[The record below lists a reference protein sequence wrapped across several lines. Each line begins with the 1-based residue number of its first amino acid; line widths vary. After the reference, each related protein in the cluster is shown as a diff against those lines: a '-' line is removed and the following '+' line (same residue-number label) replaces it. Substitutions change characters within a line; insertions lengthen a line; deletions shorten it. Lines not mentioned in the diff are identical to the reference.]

1 MKHHKITLIQQIRN
15 SLLALYIGLILCLT
29 APSAFAAPTAVDGEF
44 NVPQWQFADDE
55 LLLVGEWQV
64 IWGQLVEP
72 AEFDQKYTGETF
84 DLPQNWDDASPL
96 LDGAYGVATFRLK
109 LDLPS
114 YDRELAFLIVSPN
127 SAWNF
132 YLDGELLGGNG
143 VVTDDPEKFVR
154 HYIQRVFT
162 AKHGKSEVMFQIA
175 NFSNGHGGLQY
186 ATAVL
191 DAEKLRQRHD
201 TMSLFFVLALGILF
215 SVGLI
220 HLVFYLADRKHRE
233 QGPVHLWFSLLCFL
247 LVLRVFGV
255 IPFFHIY
262 VPEFI
267 YWSTL
272 FLPYFTLYASPAVYL
287 LFFQTAFPAEFPAR
301 TTKVI
306 IWVLLFFTALVC
318 VIPEYYYTL
327 TKNFA
332 ILVNIFAI
340 VYSIIFTVIAIMRR
354 RAGAIAILISN
365 ILFFLT
371 ALNDAVLHMTA
382 GYGFDLT
389 PFGIVILGLGY
400 SYALL
405 LRLQNTFDE
414 ARDTSKELEI
424 LNVEL
429 EEKVADR
436 TKAFEA
442 AAAKAENS
450 AHEKAQ
456 FIAAASHDLRQPL
469 HALSMFNFALKRQV
483 QEEKL
488 SGLVEKQSNAINN
501 LSTLLQ
507 DTLDVSKT
515 DSLKRKPKFAALN
528 VTQLIDSILNS
539 FGIRAQDKGVKISK
553 NIAVG
558 TLGTDAAMLQRILS
572 NLIDNA
578 LKAARTSIEVNA
590 RQEGN
595 DWVFDVIDDGS
606 GMELADVN
614 RIFESYISLGDE
626 QPTETGGYGLGLYV
640 VNEFTKSLHGN
651 IKVQDTSEKGS
662 HFVLTLPN
670 EADKTVAKSDLSVRI
685 VQALS
690 LGGIKILAVDDEV
703 EILNAM
709 KAMLSSWDC
718 ELLTASNVNQ
728 AQEHLSSGFRPDMLL
743 VDYHLH
749 GSNGLKL
756 IAQLRA
762 EFDTEFPAII
772 ITGATQSAILDKITE
787 AGFEYLSKPL
797 DVELL
802 GMALQAVKPSR
813 P

>member
-1 MKHHKITLIQQIRN
+1 MNFNKMTTVQQFSKLFLIILFNFTL
-15 SLLALYIGLILCLT
+15 GLT
-29 APSAFAAPTAVDGEF
+29 ALAAPTAINGDL
-44 NVPQWQFADDE
+44 NVAEWQFENEE

-72 AEFDQKYTGETF
+72 LDFDQKYNGEVF

-109 LDLPS
+109 LDLPTYEHALS
-114 YDRELAFLIVSPN
+114 FLIISPN

-132 YLDGELLGGNG
+132 YLNGELLGGNG

-154 HYIQRVFT
+154 HYIQRVFD
-162 AKHGKSEVMFQIA
+162 AKDGKSEVLFQIA

-186 ATAVL
+186 ATAIV
-191 DAEKLRQRHD
+191 DREQLRQRHD

-220 HLVFYLADRKHRE
+220 HMVFYLADRKHRE
-233 QGPVHLWFSLLCFL
+233 QGPVHLWFSILCFL

-262 VPEFI
+262 TPEFI

-272 FLPYFTLYASPAVYL
+272 FIPYFTLYASPAVYL
-287 LFFQTAFPAEFPAR
+287 LFFQAAFPVEFP
-301 TTKVI
+301 TKLTKII
-306 IWVLLFFTALVC
+306 IWLLLFCTALVC
-318 VIPEYYYTL
+318 ILPEYYYTL

-332 ILVNIFAI
+332 ILVNIFTI
-340 VYSIIFTVIAIMRR
+340 IYSIIFAVLAIIRR

-365 ILFFLT
+365 VLFFLT

-424 LNVEL
+424 LNIEL
-429 EEKVADR
+429 EEKVIDR

-469 HALSMFNFALKRQV
+469 HALSMFNFALKRQAN
-483 QEEKL
+483 KGKI
-488 SGLVEKQSNAINN
+488 SDLVEKQSNAISN
-501 LSTLLQ
+501 LSSLLQ
-507 DTLDVSKT
+507 DTLDVSKI
-515 DSLKRKPKFAALN
+515 DSLKRKPKFEEIE
-528 VTQLIDSILNS
+528 VTLLIESILNS
-539 FGIRAQDKGVKISK
+539 FDIRAKDKGVKINQ
-553 NIAVG
+553 NIATG
-558 TLGTDAAMLQRILS
+558 TLVTDAAMLQRILS

-578 LKAARTSIEVNA
+578 LKAARSSIEVTASLRGDN
-590 RQEGN
+590 
-595 DWVFDVIDDGS
+595 WVFDVKDDGA
-606 GMELADVN
+606 GIDLADVN
-614 RIFESYISLGDE
+614 RIFESYISLGDDE
-626 QPTETGGYGLGLYV
+626 PNETGGYGLGLYV
-640 VNEFTKSLHGN
+640 VNEFTKSLNGN
-651 IKVQDTSEKGS
+651 IKVQATSTTGS
-662 HFVLTLPN
+662 HFILSLPHN
-670 EADKTVAKSDLSVRI
+670 NHATISKADPAIEVE
-685 VQALS
+685 QALE
-690 LGGIKILAVDDEV
+690 LNGIKLMVIDDEPEV
-703 EILNAM
+703 LNAM
-709 KAMLSSWDC
+709 QAMLGVLDC
-718 ELLTASNVNQ
+718 EIFTASNLDQ
-728 AQEHLSSGFRPDMLL
+728 AKQYLLNGYQPDMLL

-749 GSNGLKL
+749 GTNGLKL
-756 IAQLRA
+756 IAQLRV
-762 EFDTEFPAII
+762 EFRQDLPAII
-772 ITGATQSAILDKITE
+772 ITGATQPVILDKIAE
-787 AGFEYLSKPL
+787 AGFECLSKPL
-797 DVELL
+797 DINLL
-802 GMALQAVKPSR
+802 GAALQKVKPSR
-813 P
+813 L